1 MPRSVREIAI
11 VMLLVGAGLLVLFS
25 SLQEREAGPVTRL
38 VYGAFRPL
46 QEAVSAV
53 HAGGRRLWRSYIGLV
68 GLHKENRLL
77 EEEVG
82 RLRRERAMLLSHER
96 EHRRLK
102 RLLNLKADYEFPS
115 LVAQVIGEDAVGWYK
130 TFFINRGSE
139 DGVSPRMP
147 ATVAEGLVGQ
157 VVTTAPSVSTVL
169 LVTDPA
175 LSVDCRVGR
184 TRDRGILSGYLNR
197 QCILR
202 YVDLKSTMKAGDEVV
217 TSGMG
222 GVFPRGLAVG
232 KIETVRK
239 GAQGLFLEALVTPAV
254 KFSKVEEVLVILSKR
269 SGFDIRP
276 GLEKTP

>member
-1 MPRSVREIAI
+1 
-11 VMLLVGAGLLVLFS
+11 MLLIGAGLLVLFS
-25 SLQEREAGPVTRL
+25 SLQDREAGLVTGL
-38 VYGAFRPL
+38 VYTAFRPV
-46 QEAVSAV
+46 QDAISGV
-53 HAGGRRLWRSYIGLV
+53 HTGGERLWRGYIGLV
-68 GLHKENRLL
+68 GLHEENRRLQ
-77 EEEVG
+77 EEVG
-82 RLRRERAMLLSHER
+82 RLRRERAMLMSHER
-96 EHRRLK
+96 EYRRLK
-102 RLLNLKADYEFPS
+102 KLLNLKADYEFPS
-115 LVAQVIGEDAVGWYK
+115 LVAQVIGEDAAGWYK

-139 DGVSPRMP
+139 DGVSAGMP

-157 VVTTAPSVSTVL
+157 VVTAAPTVSTVL

-202 YVDLKSTMKAGDEVV
+202 YVDLKSRMRAGDEVV

-239 GAQGLFLEALVTPAV
+239 DPQGLFLEALVAPAV
-254 KFSKVEEVLVILSKR
+254 KFPKIEEVLVILSKR

-276 GLEKTP
+276 GLEKTR